1 MRPRRRVPAGRLVV
15 INSTPRRWFSAGV
28 LLFLVAAA
36 PPPANV
42 SPVSATRFT
51 DLATKQPIATA
62 DWRGRWTLVSF
73 WAWWCGP
80 CLVELRGLSALAAAN
95 PDVSFVTAAVDS
107 RSRAISWLARY
118 PVPGTAAVHVAGAPS
133 NILRSLGD
141 YQLLLPFNIIVDPQ
155 GRICASSVYRLDAG
169 QVTTMLRACRRG

>member
-1 MRPRRRVPAGRLVV
+1 
-15 INSTPRRWFSAGV
+15 V

-36 PPPANV
+36 PPAAN
-42 SPVSATRFT
+42 PVSATRFT
-51 DLATKQPIATA
+51 DLATKAPVASDA
-62 DWRGRWTLVSF
+62 WRGRWTLVSF

-80 CLVELRGLSALAAAN
+80 CLVELRGLAALAAAN

-107 RSRAISWLARY
+107 RSRALRWLTRN
-118 PVPGTAAVHVAGAPS
+118 PVPGTAAVHVAGAPAD
-133 NILRSLGD
+133 ILRALGD

-169 QVTTMLRACRRG
+169 QVTTMLAKCRRG

>member
-1 MRPRRRVPAGRLVV
+1 MV

-36 PPPANV
+36 PPPTNP
-42 SPVSATRFT
+42 SPVAATRFT
-51 DLATKQPIATA
+51 DLATKAPVATDA
-62 DWRGRWTLVSF
+62 WRGRWTLVSF

-80 CLVELRGLSALAAAN
+80 CLVELRGLSALATAN
-95 PDVSFVTAAVDS
+95 PDVSFVTAAIDS
-107 RSRAISWLARY
+107 RSRAIRWLARN
-118 PVPGTAAVHVAGAPS
+118 PVPGTAALHVAGAPAD
-133 NILRSLGD
+133 ILRALGD
-141 YQLLLPFNIIVDPQ
+141 YQLLLPFSIVIDPQ